1 MRSRIRIAMPR
12 VSKLDTLEQLRTLN
26 ELLAQTRGAD
36 PEGAEN
42 ARRILDF
49 FEAEAIDELDRLSLE
64 DCAEKLANM
73 HLGDEALRQ
82 VAFAHWHVP
91 GASHCSPLWI
101 RQAIV
106 SEMKKLAGRRQ
117 ALLLV
122 TGLREAI
129 CPERRYWTKAR
140 ETQFRQVRDWI
151 DELVC
156 AWATRGSQLQ
166 VIVL

>member
-1 MRSRIRIAMPR
+1 MARASRTAP
-12 VSKLDTLEQLRTLN
+12 LEQLRTLS
-26 ELLAQTRGAD
+26 ELLARTRGAD
-36 PEGAEN
+36 PEGSGH

-49 FEAEAIDELDRLSLE
+49 LAQAEGDEVDRLSLE
-64 DCAEKLANM
+64 AGAQKLALM
-73 HLGDEALRQ
+73 HLGEEELRQ

-91 GASHCSPLWI
+91 GASYCSPLWI

-106 SEMKKLAGRRQ
+106 AEMKKLAGRRQ

-129 CPERRYWTKAR
+129 CPGQGYWTRAR
-140 ETQFRQVRDWI
+140 EAQYRRVREWI
-151 DELVC
+151 DALAC

-166 VIVL
+166 VIIL

>member
-1 MRSRIRIAMPR
+1 MP
-12 VSKLDTLEQLRTLN
+12 KADTLEQLRVLN
-26 ELLAQTRGAD
+26 ELLARTSGAD
-36 PEGAEN
+36 PEGAEH

-49 FEAEAIDELDRLSLE
+49 FAVEAEDDWERLSLE
-64 DCAEKLANM
+64 SCAAKLASM

-82 VAFAHWHVP
+82 IAFAHWHVP
-91 GASHCSPLWI
+91 SSSCCSPLWI

-106 SEMKKLAGRRQ
+106 AEMKKLAGRQQ

-129 CPERRYWTKAR
+129 CPERGYWTKAR
-140 ETQFRQVRDWI
+140 EAQYRRVRDWI
-151 DELVC
+151 DALAC
-156 AWATRGSQLQ
+156 AWASRGSQLQ